1 MISNEDFAQL
11 EKIFITRK
19 ECDGNQDAIYKK
31 LNSIDVRSAVLENQQ
46 KINNWLTVTIVGG
59 IIALLI
65 KVFVGG

>member
-31 LNSIDVRSAVLENQQ
+31 LDTIDVRSAVMENQQ